1 MATKSSIESGAK
13 AEEIAKQFLES
24 QGLIFLRSNFRCKMG
39 EIDLIFQDKDERVI
53 VEVRSRKQTSFGDGA
68 ETVFYQKQKKLIRT
82 TKYYQQKE
90 QYWGNIRFDVISIV
104 SKENTAPEITHIPDA
119 FMDEG

>member
-1 MATKSSIESGAK
+1 MSSSIESGAR
-13 AEEIAKQFLES
+13 AEEIAKQFLQS
-24 QGLIFLRSNFRCKMG
+24 LGLIFLRSNFRCKMG
-39 EIDLIFQDKDERVI
+39 EIDLVFQDKDERVI

-82 TKYYQQKE
+82 TKYYQQTE

-104 SKENTAPEITHIPDA
+104 VADNAAPVITHIPDA